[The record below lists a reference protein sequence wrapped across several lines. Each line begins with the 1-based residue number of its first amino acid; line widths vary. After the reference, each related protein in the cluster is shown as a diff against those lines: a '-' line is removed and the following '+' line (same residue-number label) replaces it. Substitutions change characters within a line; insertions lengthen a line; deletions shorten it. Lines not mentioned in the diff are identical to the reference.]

1 MNQVVRLI
9 HPLLLRISN
18 QKKQLTANNFKKL
31 KFWPRAWSSASLY
44 TYSTFN
50 LIKEFTLTFGKI
62 NVLLNRLLLPEDV
75 AFSELT
81 QENKSKLVLKKNFFL
96 ALVKVVRK
104 TSFRAIAIGERLGL
118 ILNTRTTGI
127 CSRGAG

>member
-1 MNQVVRLI
+1 M
-9 HPLLLRISN
+9 
-18 QKKQLTANNFKKL
+18 
-31 KFWPRAWSSASLY
+31 
-44 TYSTFN
+44 
-50 LIKEFTLTFGKI
+50 IKEFTLTFGKI

>member
-1 MNQVVRLI
+1 MNQGVRLV

-18 QKKQLTANNFKKL
+18 QKKQLTANTLKQL

-44 TYSTFN
+44 THSTFN
-50 LIKEFTLTFGKI
+50 LIKEFTLTFAKI

-81 QENKSKLVLKKNFFL
+81 QENKSKLVLKKKNGL

-104 TSFRAIAIGERLGL
+104 TLFRAIAIGERDW
-118 ILNTRTTGI
+118 
-127 CSRGAG
+127 A